1 MQGIDKLYIC
11 SAAHFLNTHY
21 LPTAYNHFLSKF
33 PNLFGVRVT
42 LIFHFALLLYKDLLN
57 FISSE
62 TFFYKVLYSIA
73 KCYQISP
80 KKCSSSFYTVGNK
93 RVFTMIIICN
103 SQTDVQ
109 QYPYCFTV
117 IVITLGTLVEYQY
130 FLNCTKL
137 IDSHRYKCYL
147 RFKCKIS
154 AFTTNDFSQQSFNF

>member
-1 MQGIDKLYIC
+1 
-11 SAAHFLNTHY
+11 
-21 LPTAYNHFLSKF
+21 
-33 PNLFGVRVT
+33 
-42 LIFHFALLLYKDLLN
+42 
-57 FISSE
+57 
-62 TFFYKVLYSIA
+62 
-73 KCYQISP
+73 
-80 KKCSSSFYTVGNK
+80 
-93 RVFTMIIICN
+93 MIIICN

-147 RFKCKIS
+147 RFKRKIS